1 MRYHIMVWKVC
12 GLWTLPGNPRWYRVY
27 CTVLYTVFYVLYPMC
42 IALQLLFS
50 SFDEMIDILLI
61 LPTAC
66 AGMKGCFVIA
76 KRRELRKLFALIEQM
91 DEHVQAPEHRR
102 MVAQVIGEAM
112 TLVKVLSVF
121 YYSTVVSSFMVAFL
135 ADERR
140 FMWQSYYP
148 FDYQHHLGVYYFFLF
163 FQLVASFLVSFI
175 YSSLDLYGSALYKV
189 LGAHIDILGLKFRRL
204 GKPDDG
210 GAVGDRLMD
219 RERRIAIDL
228 KDCVVYHT
236 MCIQ

>member
-1 MRYHIMVWKVC
+1 MRYHIIVWKVC
-12 GLWTLPGNPRWYRVY
+12 GLWNIPGNPWWYRVY
-27 CTVLYTVFYVLYPMC
+27 CVVLYTIFYILYPLC
-42 IALQLLFS
+42 IALQIMFTN

-76 KRRELRKLFALIEQM
+76 KRSELRKLFALIERM
-91 DEHVQAPEHRR
+91 DEMLKDPEHQQ
-102 MVAQVIGEAM
+102 MVEKQVRESL

-121 YYSTVVSSFMVAFL
+121 YYSTVMSSFMVAFL
-135 ADERR
+135 SEERQ

-148 FDYQHHLGVYYFFLF
+148 FDYQHNLGIYYFFLF
-163 FQLVASFLVSFI
+163 FQLGASFLVSFI

-189 LGAHIDILGLKFRRL
+189 LGAHIDILGMKFKVL
-204 GKPDDG
+204 GRPTGQFDS
-210 GAVGDRLMD
+210 VVERQ
-219 RERRIAIDL
+219 RRIDEDL
-228 KDCVVYHT
+228 KECAIYHT